1 MAKLTC
7 MCGYVSEDADHY
19 MAEGSMWHHAMK
31 DHMDDIKKMSAKDI
45 AGWLRNADKEMGVA

>member
-1 MAKLTC
+1 
-7 MCGYVSEDADHY
+7 